1 MQEEQYR
8 FGQGTCL
15 RLVDTESGAIV
26 EFYVFLISEILIPLD
41 RCVVFLE
48 ATTGSSGSC
57 GSEWVQIRIRDSDLP
72 SRHLTGRTHRW
83 QPGLGQGFLEIRH
96 SSGFYVKTDGID
108 TFYQPVRLISM
119 NNT

>member
-26 EFYVFLISEILIPLD
+26 QFYIFLIGEILIPLD

-48 ATTGSSGSC
+48 ATTGSSERC
-57 GSEWVQIRIRDSDLP
+57 GR
-72 SRHLTGRTHRW
+72 
-83 QPGLGQGFLEIRH
+83 
-96 SSGFYVKTDGID
+96 
-108 TFYQPVRLISM
+108 
-119 NNT
+119 